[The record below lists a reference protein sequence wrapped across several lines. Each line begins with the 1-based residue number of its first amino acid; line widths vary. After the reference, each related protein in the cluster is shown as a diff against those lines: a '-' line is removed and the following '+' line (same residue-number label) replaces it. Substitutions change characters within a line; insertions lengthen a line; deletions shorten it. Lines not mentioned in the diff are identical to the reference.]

1 MLELALKGGV
11 CYLLGSIV
19 GGLVIGHSRGVDL
32 RTVGSGS
39 AGATN
44 AMRAHGWKLGLPVF
58 VIDLVKGVIAT
69 RLIAPAAVPG
79 IAADAQLH
87 GWCVTVCG
95 LAVILGHVY
104 PLWYGFR
111 GGKGVATFV
120 GAVLGV
126 STELAA
132 VMAITWLAVVILTG
146 YVGLGSVLGACAVAI
161 AIGAGAAVPRAPV
174 LGFGVL
180 AALLILFTH
189 RGNMARMGAGTESRA
204 MRLWLL
210 GARRGQRQ

>member
-132 VMAITWLAVVILTG
+132 VMAITWLAVVILSG

-161 AIGAGAAVPRAPV
+161 AIGASAAAPRAPV
-174 LGFGVL
+174 LAFGVL

>member
-19 GGLVIGHSRGVDL
+19 GGLVIGHSHGVDL

-132 VMAITWLAVVILTG
+132 VMAITWLAVVILSG

-161 AIGAGAAVPRAPV
+161 AIGASAARPRAPV
-174 LGFGVL
+174 LAFGVL